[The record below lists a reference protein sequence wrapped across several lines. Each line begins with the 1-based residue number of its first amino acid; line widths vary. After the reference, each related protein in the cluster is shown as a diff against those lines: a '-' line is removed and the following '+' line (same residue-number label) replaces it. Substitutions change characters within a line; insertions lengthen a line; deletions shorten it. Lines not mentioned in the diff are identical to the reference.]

1 MDQPAEA
8 HVAHHGPGDL
18 HDLLLGV
25 MLEQVVEELL
35 VDVVVVDEEAL
46 GIAEGGLL
54 GVGEVVVAP
63 GANAGDGIL
72 FEGLSSP

>member
-1 MDQPAEA
+1 
-8 HVAHHGPGDL
+8 
-18 HDLLLGV
+18 